1 MNKTAGSIFESWIF
15 DSFPVTPEGLGLYR
29 IFCALFL
36 LFFSLPTFGEYTFL
50 SHLPADFFSPP
61 PGPMM
66 IFKGFPPAYILLGI
80 HCLLIAALIGLAV
93 GCYTKVSSIATGVLL
108 LALKGFLY
116 SLGKINHDI
125 LLVIIPLVMAFSGW
139 GRAYSLDYMFSHH
152 SNESVNSWV
161 ITLLALVIG
170 FMFFTAGFPK
180 ILGGW
185 LNIHN
190 HAAFG
195 HYLKEY
201 FVVGRTDFLA
211 PYGLHLNPVIWK
223 CFDYLTVIFEVGFLA
238 AIIHPR
244 STRIFVS
251 LAVLFHFGIMLMLN
265 ITFWPNIL
273 AYAAFVRWDRV
284 NKFLELKILSQRF
297 PSKFRTYLPPIA
309 IGLSLVLI
317 LALSRWLRSFRLLA
331 SDMRMTGIVLL
342 CLSVPVSVFYL
353 SGFLKRMVLSVNK
366 KESNL

>member
-1 MNKTAGSIFESWIF
+1 MNKAAGSAFESWIF

-50 SHLPADFFSPP
+50 SRLPADFFSPP

-66 IFKGFPPAYILLGI
+66 IFNGFPPAYILLGI
-80 HCLLIAALIGLAV
+80 HCLLIAVLICLAI
-93 GCYTKVSSIATGVLL
+93 GYYTKASSIATGVLL
-108 LALKGFLY
+108 LILKGFLY
-116 SLGKINHDI
+116 SLGKIDHDI
-125 LLVIIPLVMAFSGW
+125 LLIVVPLVMAFSGW
-139 GRAYSLDYMFSHH
+139 GRAYSLDYIFNRNSDHTA
-152 SNESVNSWV
+152 NSWV
-161 ITLLALVIG
+161 ITLLALIIG

-201 FVVGRTDFLA
+201 FVVERTDFLA
-211 PYGLHLNPVIWK
+211 PYGLHLNPFIWK
-223 CFDYLTVIFEVGFLA
+223 CFDYLTVIFEIGFLA
-238 AIIHPR
+238 AIVHPR
-244 STRIFVS
+244 STRIFIS
-251 LAVLFHFGIMLMLN
+251 LAILFHFGIMLVLN

-273 AYAAFVRWDRV
+273 AYAAFIKWDRV
-284 NKFLELKILSQRF
+284 DEFIKLKMLQQTFSMNTKR
-297 PSKFRTYLPPIA
+297 YLPPLIVTF
-309 IGLSLVLI
+309 SMVLI
-317 LALSRWLRSFRLLA
+317 FVLSHWFRSFHLLA
-331 SDMRMTGIVLL
+331 SDMRMAGIVLL

-353 SGFLKRMVLSVNK
+353 TGSLKRMFLSVMK
-366 KESNL
+366 GDNLF